1 MFRIVGID
9 ENTKN
14 EHHLYLQQIASQ
26 TIATGLRACYPSD
39 METPPRFAQRI
50 SRPKGED
57 ATRRGQVEPP
67 IPMRFA
73 QGGSATDADF
83 EIFLDSCLSDGFF
96 KGFAQYVGMQDD
108 MAAGVKFVRTKVNR
122 MLEKLADPSRG
133 YTFDV
138 FEEMLFV
145 IAINWANQDIML
157 RKMLGEKKKNP
168 YIDRKRQAAVAKEL
182 MDRFS
187 YSEKDA
193 KEMAK
198 SLLRFDKM
206 GLDDED
212 DDESLFFWDDDY
224 AFFFS
229 DSLIEGI
236 NGLKGFVGE
245 QMGYGYEYTCGI
257 FSDIGMKPPIMLLGT
272 KEGNRIANE
281 VAAKKYAEKI
291 SGMMSNMMPGTTSD
305 DDGYMQIPD
314 DVPDEDLPFN

>member
-26 TIATGLRACYPSD
+26 TIATGLRAGYPS
-39 METPPRFAQRI
+39 EA
-50 SRPKGED
+50 S
-57 ATRRGQVEPP
+57 
-67 IPMRFA
+67 
-73 QGGSATDADF
+73 DADF
-83 EIFLDSCLSDGFF
+83 QVFLESCLPEGFF
-96 KGFAQYVGMQDD
+96 KGLAQYVGMQDD
-108 MAAGVKFVRTKVNR
+108 MAAGVKFVRAKVNR
-122 MLEKLADPSRG
+122 MLEKLSDPSQG

-138 FEEMLFV
+138 FEELLFV

-281 VAAKKYAEKI
+281 VAAKKYAEKM
-291 SGMMSNMMPGTTSD
+291 SSMMSNMMHGMTSND
-305 DDGYMQIPD
+305 EGNMQLPD
-314 DVPDEDLPFN
+314 DVSDEDLPFN